1 MTQREIGTLPA
12 NLLAIY
18 CLCLEPH
25 PHRESG
31 FPSTEHWAAPARA
44 DSDGDFSVRLRKKE

>member
-31 FPSTEHWAAPARA
+31 FPSTEHWAAPAREQTLMKI
-44 DSDGDFSVRLRKKE
+44 FRLG